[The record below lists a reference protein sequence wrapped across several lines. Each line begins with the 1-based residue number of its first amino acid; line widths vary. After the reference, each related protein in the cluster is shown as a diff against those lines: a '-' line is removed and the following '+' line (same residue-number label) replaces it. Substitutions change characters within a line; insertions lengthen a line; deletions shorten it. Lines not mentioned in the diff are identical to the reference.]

1 MATPTID
8 ITGLTRGDTERLR
21 VTVTRD
27 GSAVDLT
34 AAGTVLWFTVKRN
47 YSDSDS
53 QAVIKKN
60 SVSGGLGG
68 IATTGTTGEAI
79 ITFVE
84 GETDGVSITTR
95 YHYDVQLVSG
105 SNPVSVE
112 TVVKG
117 EISWDGDVTRSI
129 A

>member
-60 SVSGGLGG
+60 SGALGG
-68 IATTGTTGEAI
+68 IAATGTTGEAI

>member
-21 VTVTRD
+21 VNVTRD

-34 AAGTVLWFTVKRN
+34 LEGTALWFTVKRK
-47 YSDSDS
+47 YSDPDS
-53 QAVIKKN
+53 QAVIKK
-60 SVSGGLGG
+60 STGDLGG
-68 IATTGTTGEAI
+68 IETTLTTGEAV
-79 ITFVE
+79 ITFDA
-84 GETDGVSITTR
+84 GETDELSIVVK
-95 YHYDVQLVSG
+95 YYYDVQLVSG
-105 SNPVSVE
+105 SSPVNVE

-117 EISWDGDVTRSI
+117 NISWDGDVTRSI